1 MQEIIKTLSECADQK
16 CKLKYNNIRMMFTKD
31 KQHGYWIQRL
41 ENQYYGLSVLPDGTI
56 IYGYP
61 HLTNI
66 KDDTKFSLQSCYLE
80 KKENGT
86 CIPISI
92 YNGVPNIRTRMNPIP
107 AEFPIPTFWNST
119 INQITDDKL
128 RAKISQLRDEMLSKY
143 PWWYL
148 FEADGEYV
156 GLKIQEV
163 VNSILDVEHITSY
176 NNDYVFYFE
185 LVGKIN
191 PIIIDSEMKYG
202 LYDYDYDVILFDIMN
217 KKTHTFLDRK
227 EKERIAEIL
236 GIKLVS
242 LRFTFDDIKS
252 LKKSIPFI
260 KSNADV
266 YLSEGFVLKN
276 GKEIIKVKSDV
287 VLQNAY
293 RLNAMMRGYIDIND
307 MYNYIG
313 KTVSAEYLKRPDE
326 FDNLVELVQIEAMSD
341 YPEEIVNKQKNQI
354 QKYIAY
360 QMAIFVADKIV
371 SEQTFETPD
380 TLYRYLN
387 LEIPK
392 RFTPLKSYIDF
403 DKEKFI
409 EDKITRKRVKRI
421 RTNLFSVVSKY
432 CMKKLNIGRGGYEHT
447 L

>member
-1 MQEIIKTLSECADQK
+1 MQEIIKTLSECPDMK
-16 CKLKYNNIRMMFTKD
+16 CKLRHNDIKMMFTKD

-56 IYGYP
+56 VYGYP

-92 YNGVPNIRTRMNPIP
+92 YNGIPNIRTRMNPIP
-107 AEFPIPTFWNST
+107 VEFPIPTFWNST
-119 INQITDDKL
+119 INSITDDKL
-128 RAKISQLRDEMLSKY
+128 KSKISQMRDEMLTKY
-143 PWWYL
+143 PQWYL

-156 GLKIQEV
+156 GLRVQEV
-163 VNSILDVEHITSY
+163 VKSILDVDHITSY
-176 NNDYVFYFE
+176 NDNYVFYFE

-202 LYDYDYDVILFDIMN
+202 LYDCDYDMILFDIMD
-217 KKTHTFLDRK
+217 KRTHTFLDRK
-227 EKERIAEIL
+227 EKELVADKL

-242 LRFTFDDIKS
+242 LQFTFNDTES
-252 LKKSIPFI
+252 LKKAIPFM
-260 KSNADV
+260 KSEADV
-266 YLSEGFVLKN
+266 HLSEGFVLKN
-276 GKEIIKVKSDV
+276 GKDIIKVKSDI

-293 RLNAMMRGYIDIND
+293 RLNAMMRGYIDLND
-307 MYNYIG
+307 MYNYIS

-326 FDNLVELVQIEAMSD
+326 FDNLVELVQIEATAD

-360 QMAIFVADKIV
+360 QMAVFVADKII

-380 TLYRYLN
+380 ALYRYLN
-387 LEIPK
+387 IEIPK
-392 RFTPLKSYIDF
+392 QFIPLKSYIDF
-403 DKEKFI
+403 ETEKSTEDKEVR
-409 EDKITRKRVKRI
+409 ERMKRV
-421 RTNLFSVVSKY
+421 RTNLFSVVAKF
-432 CMKKLNIGRGGYEHT
+432 CMKKLNIDRGKYQCRK
-447 L
+447 